1 MRWFQRL
8 TVRLGD
14 WWRGRNLRSL
24 PRALPAVVLGTAA
37 LGVAL
42 VAQARREAETTALYL
57 EEAKGRFKAQDY
69 AGAMTCYDRL
79 AHLGG
84 ARPEVLFGL
93 ALTAQALGEQER
105 AMLLMSELA
114 PPDRPGYGEAHLWW
128 ARRLLSDP
136 RATPPMQDAAERH
149 LLNALDGELD
159 DPPAAHGLLG
169 EFYLNRGK
177 LDQAEAHL
185 LKAVR
190 EKPQLRLRLAQLYA
204 ARGNK
209 TRARSE
215 AELALT
221 FFRSCVQHD
230 LHDHQ
235 ARLRWADTL
244 LLLGDQGG
252 AVEVLREGLN
262 ATGEAVYRP
271 ALARVYVAWSDSLG
285 ADAKVNPGDQLALLE
300 KALEYDPT
308 QVELTMR
315 LWAFTK
321 IRGEAADR
329 ARAVLRTQLAS
340 GKATGVVYLALGMD
354 AWERGKTDEA
364 LVLLEQAY
372 QLAPQMGLVVNNL
385 AWVLAHSQ
393 PPDLPRALALMDS
406 LLSRWPNEPRY
417 RDTRGQIYARSG
429 RWKEA
434 LTDLQAALPAY
445 AADPEMHRRL
455 ADVYEHLGL
464 AEMAAEHSKQAALHA
479 DKLPSPPPR
488 P

>member
-1 MRWFQRL
+1 MPWFPRL
-8 TVRLGD
+8 TTRLGG
-14 WWRGRNLRSL
+14 WWRSRNPRLL
-24 PRALPAVVLGTAA
+24 FRALPAVVLGTAA
-37 LGVAL
+37 LSIGMA
-42 VAQARREAETTALYL
+42 AYARREAETTSLYL

-84 ARPEVLFGL
+84 SRPEVLFGL
-93 ALTAQALGEQER
+93 ALTAQAQGEQER
-105 AMLLMSELA
+105 ATLLMTELA
-114 PPDRPGYGEAHLWW
+114 PPDRRGYGEAHLWW
-128 ARRLLSDP
+128 ARRLLSNP
-136 RATPPMQDAAERH
+136 SATPPMQDAAERH
-149 LLNALDGELD
+149 LLNALDGELE
-159 DPPAAHGLLG
+159 DPASAHGLLG

-177 LDQAEAHL
+177 LDQAETHL

-204 ARGNK
+204 TRGNK
-209 TRARSE
+209 DRARSE
-215 AELALT
+215 AELARN
-221 FFRSCVQHD
+221 FFRAGAQHE

-235 ARLRWADTL
+235 ARLRWADAL
-244 LLLGDQGG
+244 LLLGDQRG

-262 ATGEAVYRP
+262 ATGDAVYRP

-285 ADAKVNPGDQLALLE
+285 ADARVNPGDQLALLE

-321 IRGEAADR
+321 FRGEAAEK
-329 ARAVLRTQLAS
+329 ARTVLRTQLAS
-340 GKATGVVYLALGMD
+340 GKATGLVYLALGMD
-354 AWERGKTDEA
+354 AWERGKADEA

-372 QLAPQMGLVVNNL
+372 RLAPQMGLVVNNL
-385 AWVLAHSQ
+385 AWVLANSQ
-393 PPDLPRALALMDS
+393 PPDLSRALSLMDS
-406 LLSRWPNEPRY
+406 LLSRWPNEPMY

-429 RWKEA
+429 RWREA

-445 AADPEMHRRL
+445 AADPQMHRRL

-464 AEMAAEHSKQAALHA
+464 AEMAAEHGKQAALHA
-479 DKLPSPPPR
+479 DKPPSPSPR
-488 P
+488 R